1 MLLFRLICRTTN
13 SKHRRITEKVDVWEL
28 GILMYYL
35 AFYSTP
41 FESVDGKIDTAAL
54 AEGRFSFPTN
64 DDRKYSKEFLDMIS
78 SMLTVD
84 VSKWVIAGAI
94 MLRRPSIEKVIVNAC
109 SMTRWRM
116 TDEVKEIL
124 DIVQQRDRKK
134 PAKKKVVAAKK
145 STAKSKGPARE
156 KSASHMSSLQPATAS
171 LSSRSTSTRSQAPL
185 QLSDSDVSSSSD
197 AEELV
202 QQKREAGEITDRI
215 RTSMLQYFGGKKNHT
230 RWVMKC
236 TSRVPEPPPH
246 RSIKKIAIAAYEN
259 KSMDFFFA
267 LLAKWGCKYGVRRR
281 RPLFTS
287 EIVAVKALTTT
298 LCIFQMSTQEVA
310 YQSFKHVS
318 LLKEIST
325 KWKIVEVGI
334 GAGRE
339 A

>member
-1 MLLFRLICRTTN
+1 M
-13 SKHRRITEKVDVWEL
+13 WEL

-84 VSKWVIAGAI
+84 VSKSAIAGAI
-94 MLRRPSIEKVIVNAC
+94 TPRRPSIEKVIVNAC

-134 PAKKKVVAAKK
+134 PAKKKVVAVKK

-267 LLAKWGCKYGVRRR
+267 LLAKWGCKCGVRRR

>member
-1 MLLFRLICRTTN
+1 M
-13 SKHRRITEKVDVWEL
+13 WEL

-54 AEGRFSFPTN
+54 AEGSFSFPSN

-78 SMLTVD
+78 SMLTAD
-84 VSKWVIAGAI
+84 VSKSVIVDAI
-94 MLRRPSIEKVIVNAC
+94 IARRPSIEKVIVNAC

-124 DIVQQRDRKK
+124 DIVQHRDRKK
-134 PAKKKVVAAKK
+134 PVKKKAAPAKKPAAKP
-145 STAKSKGPARE
+145 KGPARE
-156 KSASHMSSLQPATAS
+156 KSSSHLSSLQPTTTS
-171 LSSRSTSTRSQAPL
+171 LSSRSSSARVQVPL

-197 AEELV
+197 AELV

-215 RTSMLQYFGGKKNHT
+215 RTSMLQYFGGKKNHM

-267 LLAKWGCKYGVRRR
+267 LLAKWVLARGVRNR

-318 LLKEIST
+318 LLKEMST
-325 KWKIVEVGI
+325 KWKIVEVR
-334 GAGRE
+334 AAVRAE